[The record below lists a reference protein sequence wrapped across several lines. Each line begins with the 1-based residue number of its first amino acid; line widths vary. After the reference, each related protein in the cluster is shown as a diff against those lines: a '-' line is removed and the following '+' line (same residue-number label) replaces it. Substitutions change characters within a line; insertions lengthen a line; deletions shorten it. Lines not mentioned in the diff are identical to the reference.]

1 MKSQLL
7 LNIKGIP
14 MDPEEIKRR
23 KLLELQKKLAEQQEQ
38 EEALI
43 EAELQKRSLLRK
55 ILTPE
60 ARERLER
67 IRLAR
72 PEFAEAVEIQLIQL
86 AQLGRLPI
94 PLKDSEFKAILER
107 LSAMSKK
114 KRDIKIIRK

>member
-1 MKSQLL
+1 
-7 LNIKGIP
+7 

-23 KLLELQKKLAEQQEQ
+23 KLLELQKKLAEQQQQ
-38 EEALI
+38 EEALL
-43 EAELQKRSLLRK
+43 EAKMQKRALLRK

-94 PLKDSEFKAILER
+94 PLKDDEFKALLER
-107 LSAMSKK
+107 IAAMTKK

>member
-1 MKSQLL
+1 
-7 LNIKGIP
+7 
-14 MDPEEIKRR
+14 MDIEEIKRK
-23 KLLELQKKLAEQQEQ
+23 KLLELQKKLAEQQQQ
-38 EEALI
+38 EEALL
-43 EAELQKRSLLRK
+43 EAEMQKRALLRK

-94 PLKDSEFKAILER
+94 PLSDEDFKALLER
-107 LSAMSKK
+107 LSALTKR

>member
-1 MKSQLL
+1 
-7 LNIKGIP
+7 
-14 MDPEEIKRR
+14 MDIEEIKRR
-23 KLLELQKKLAEQQEQ
+23 KLLELQKKLAEQQQQ
-38 EEALI
+38 EEALL
-43 EAELQKRSLLRK
+43 EAEMQKRALLRK

-94 PLKDSEFKAILER
+94 PLSDKDFKALLER
-107 LSAMSKK
+107 LSALT
-114 KRDIKIIRK
+114 KRKREIKIIRK

>member
-1 MKSQLL
+1 
-7 LNIKGIP
+7 
-14 MDPEEIKRR
+14 MDVEEIKRR
-23 KLLELQKKLAEQQEQ
+23 KLLELQKKLAEQQQQ
-38 EEALI
+38 EEALL
-43 EAELQKRSLLRK
+43 EAEMQKRALLRK

-94 PLKDSEFKAILER
+94 PLSDKDFKALLER
-107 LSAMSKK
+107 LSALT
-114 KRDIKIIRK
+114 KRKREIKIIRK

>member
-1 MKSQLL
+1 
-7 LNIKGIP
+7 
-14 MDPEEIKRR
+14 MDIEEIKRR
-23 KLLELQKKLAEQQEQ
+23 KLLELQKKLAEQQQQ
-38 EEALI
+38 EEALL
-43 EAELQKRSLLRK
+43 EAEMQKKALLRK

-72 PEFAEAVEIQLIQL
+72 PEFAEAVEMQLIQL

-94 PLKDSEFKAILER
+94 PLSDEDFKALLER
-107 LSAMSKK
+107 LSALTKK